1 LSRRVAQVIMT
12 GGELGRPL
20 LATPGIPPG
29 RLKILR
35 ESYAKALK
43 DPELLAEAEKGRMDV
58 EPTPGEELQDLIQKV
73 MDQPKEVIDRV
84 KKMLEN

>member
-1 LSRRVAQVIMT
+1 
-12 GGELGRPL
+12 
-20 LATPGIPPG
+20 
-29 RLKILR
+29 
-35 ESYAKALK
+35 
-43 DPELLAEAEKGRMDV
+43 MDV